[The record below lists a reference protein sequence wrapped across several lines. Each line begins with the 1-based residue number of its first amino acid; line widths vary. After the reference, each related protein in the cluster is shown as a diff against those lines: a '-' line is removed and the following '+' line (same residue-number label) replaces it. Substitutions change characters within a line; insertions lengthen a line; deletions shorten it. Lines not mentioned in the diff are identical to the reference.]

1 MHFIDKAKEGTNNF
15 TSYFL
20 GILLIVVVYTLG
32 SYFLIFDLQLN
43 FGIYSFETISETEI
57 AKILG
62 NNRFLAWLIVPFLF
76 VALFLV
82 FHIKL
87 VHKRT
92 ILSIFTG
99 REKFDWKRVFFS
111 FSLLSIVFA
120 LFLVIQYMSSE
131 NLIFQFDAQKFIP
144 LFFIAIFL
152 LPIQTS
158 CEEILF
164 RSYILQGIKMRT
176 RKNSIAVL
184 TSGLMFGAIHI
195 GNPEVIKIGYHIVA
209 YYMLVGVFLAFITLF
224 DNGIELALGYHAANN
239 IFTVLMI
246 TNEWQAFQ
254 TDAVFLDT
262 TDPGNGFSTLISILV
277 ILPLLF
283 FIFYKKYKWHS
294 LKEMWLDKL

>member
-1 MHFIDKAKEGTNNF
+1 MQFIDKATEGNNNF
-15 TSYFL
+15 VSYFL
-20 GILLIVVVYTLG
+20 GILMIVVAYILG
-32 SYFLIFDLQLN
+32 SYFLLLDLQWN
-43 FGIYSFETISETEI
+43 FGIESFDAVTEKVLP
-57 AKILG
+57 KILG
-62 NNRFLAWLIVPFLF
+62 NNRLLFWLIIPFLF

-82 FHIKL
+82 FHTKF

-111 FSLLSIVFA
+111 FTLLSVVLA
-120 LFLVIQYMSSE
+120 LFLLFQYLSSDS
-131 NLIFQFDAQKFIP
+131 LIFQFNAQKFIP
-144 LFFIAIFL
+144 LFIIAILL

-184 TSGLMFGAIHI
+184 ISGLMFGAIHI
-195 GNPEVIKIGYHIVA
+195 GNPEVAKIGYHIIA
-209 YYMLVGVFLAFITLF
+209 YYMLVGVFLSLISLY

-239 IFTVLMI
+239 IFAVLMI
-246 TNEWQAFQ
+246 TNDWQAFQ

-262 TDPGNGFSTLISILV
+262 SNPGNGLESLFGLLV
-277 ILPLLF
+277 VLPLLF
-283 FIFYKKYKWHS
+283 FILYKKYKWHS
-294 LKEMWLDKL
+294 LKEMWQDKL

>member
-1 MHFIDKAKEGTNNF
+1 M
-15 TSYFL
+15 
-20 GILLIVVVYTLG
+20 IVVAYILG
-32 SYFLIFDLQLN
+32 SYFLLLDLQWN
-43 FGIYSFETISETEI
+43 FGIESFDAVTEKELY
-57 AKILG
+57 KILG
-62 NNRFLAWLIVPFLF
+62 NNRLLFWLIIPFLF

-82 FHIKL
+82 FHTKF

-111 FSLLSIVFA
+111 FTLLSVVLA
-120 LFLVIQYMSSE
+120 LFLLFQYLSSDS
-131 NLIFQFDAQKFIP
+131 LIFQFNAQKFIP
-144 LFFIAIFL
+144 LFIIAILL

-184 TSGLMFGAIHI
+184 ISGLMFGAIHI
-195 GNPEVIKIGYHIVA
+195 GNPEVAKIGYHIIA
-209 YYMLVGVFLAFITLF
+209 YYMLVGVFLSLISLY

-239 IFTVLMI
+239 IFAVLMI
-246 TNEWQAFQ
+246 TNDWQAFQ

-262 TDPGNGFSTLISILV
+262 SNPGNGLESLFGLLV
-277 ILPLLF
+277 VLPLLF
-283 FIFYKKYKWHS
+283 FILYKKYKWHS
-294 LKEMWLDKL
+294 LKEMWQDKL